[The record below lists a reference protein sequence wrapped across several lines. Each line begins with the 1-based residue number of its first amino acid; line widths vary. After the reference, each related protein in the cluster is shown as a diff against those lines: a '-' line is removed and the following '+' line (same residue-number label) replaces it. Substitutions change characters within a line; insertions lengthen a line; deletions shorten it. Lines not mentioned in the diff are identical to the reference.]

1 MARGESKFALDTKAS
16 MDTNSHEYTPN
27 WQKKAATLE
36 RYGWTENNLRH
47 LVYAHWNPGVQYARI
62 QGEKENRF
70 CWQEIEKWMEEKA
83 SQVLEQPAPEK
94 SKSSLM
100 SGAKRTGK
108 PSISRRRL
116 VT

>member
-1 MARGESKFALDTKAS
+1 MARGEAKPSLDTKVFMNA
-16 MDTNSHEYTPN
+16 NPHEYTPK

-36 RYGWTENNLRH
+36 RYSWTENNLRH

-70 CWQEIEKWMEEKA
+70 CWQEIDKWMEEKA
-83 SQVLEQPAPEK
+83 SQALEQLAPEK

-108 PSISRRRL
+108 HSISRRRL

>member
-1 MARGESKFALDTKAS
+1 
-16 MDTNSHEYTPN
+16 MDTNSHEYTPK

-47 LVYAHWNPGVQYARI
+47 LVYAHWNPGVQYVRI

-70 CWQEIEKWMEEKA
+70 CWQEIDKWMDEKA
-83 SQVLEQPAPEK
+83 SQAFEQPVPEK

-100 SGAKRTGK
+100 SGAKHTGK